1 MAGFMM
7 LIDLLFILL
16 FLTAFIK
23 MKIVKPIREFN
34 NDYLSQK
41 SSNSY
46 RGIFALIVI
55 LHHIAQRV
63 SGGIMPPDFTRVGY
77 LAVSVFFFLSGY
89 GLQKKN
95 LSDETYI
102 HTFLLKR
109 IPTILIPYAIM
120 SFAYWLL
127 YALLGDA
134 RSLSVVLHNFIK
146 NGDPIVWF
154 SWYVV
159 CILVFYFAFYI
170 LMKIFKSNKKGMVLG
185 GIIYYIIYVAICR
198 SLSFGLWWYST
209 LLLAVF
215 GIFWASYEQKILGF
229 LKKYYVPVL
238 LFCLISFLVLAKYKW
253 TIYWSIPSLWTEL
266 ALVIALA
273 FLFVTVTIILSLKV
287 RFGNRFLDFL
297 GKISFEI
304 YMAQGAVMLL
314 TKNEYINISNDFYW
328 AILVLSGSFL
338 SAFIFNKI
346 FLFVLKKFSVL
357 VAKLYNK

>member
-1 MAGFMM
+1 M

-16 FLTAFIK
+16 FLTVFYKI
-23 MKIVKPIREFN
+23 KIVSPIREFN
-34 NDYLSQK
+34 GDYLSQK

-63 SGGIMPPDFTRVGY
+63 SGGILPPDFTRVGY

-95 LSDETYI
+95 LSDKTYS

-109 IPTILIPYAIM
+109 IPAILIPYTIM
-120 SFAYWLL
+120 SFIYWIL
-127 YALLGDA
+127 YALLGDV

-159 CILVFYFAFYI
+159 CILVFYFAFFV

-185 GIIYYIIYVAICR
+185 GILYYILYVFICR

-209 LLLAVF
+209 SLLAVF
-215 GIFWASYEQKILGF
+215 GVFGASYEQKILAF
-229 LKKYYVPVL
+229 LKKYYVFVL
-238 LFCLISFLVLAKYKW
+238 SFCWISFLTLAKYKW
-253 TIYWSIPSLWTEL
+253 TIYWSMPSLWTEL
-266 ALVIALA
+266 ALVVVLA
-273 FLFVTVTIILSLKV
+273 FLFVSVAILLSLKV
-287 RFGNRFLDFL
+287 RFGNKFLDFL

-304 YMAQGAVMLL
+304 YMVQGALMLL
-314 TKNEYINISNDFYW
+314 TKNGYINISNDFYW
-328 AILVLSGSFL
+328 AILVLAGSFL
-338 SAFIFNKI
+338 AAFLLNK
-346 FLFVLKKFSVL
+346 LFSFILKKFSVF